1 MKQFSKTQIRL
12 AILQVILLLVS
23 SFAVAHPEPPENRP
37 KGSDNKFNS
46 ADKNSDGLISKEE
59 FRISHQKRMEKHF
72 ARLDLN
78 NDNHLSKDE
87 MKKTFKRMAPKL
99 RRDFRTDEEKSEK

>member
-1 MKQFSKTQIRL
+1 MNQFSKTQIRL
-12 AILQVILLLVS
+12 AILQMILLLVS

-59 FRISHQKRMEKHF
+59 FRVSHQQRMEKHF
-72 ARLDLN
+72 AQLDLN
-78 NDNHLSKDE
+78 NDNHLSRDE
-87 MKKTFKRMAPKL
+87 MKKMFKRMMSKL
-99 RRDFRTDEEKSEK
+99 KKDFGTDEEKSKK